1 MTREEAAAVG
11 MVLALH
17 AAEAPERPAITGPT
31 GDRTF
36 GELNGRAN
44 ALVRALRRRG
54 LGAGCAVALVCANR
68 PEFAEVYFAC
78 HRAGFRLT
86 TVNWHLTAG
95 EAAVIVEDCEA
106 QALVVDGDPWSV
118 AVGDPVRL
126 AWEPLSDGRQ
136 LYVWERRG

>member
-1 MTREEAAAVG
+1 

-17 AAEAPERPAITGPT
+17 TTEAPRRSAITAPT
-31 GDRTF
+31 GHRSF
-36 GELNGRAN
+36 AELNGRAN
-44 ALVRALRRRG
+44 AVVRALRRRG
-54 LGAGCAVALVCANR
+54 LGAGSAVALVCANR

-106 QALVVDGDPWSV
+106 EALVVDRRFPD
-118 AVGDPVRL
+118 L
-126 AWEPLSDGRQ
+126 ALPS
-136 LYVWERRG
+136 